1 MTQACYSLI
10 VTFFVGFALGS
21 FFFIGLWWTV
31 NGLMMRKYAWAWLLA
46 SLIVRF
52 GVVLGCFYW
61 LAPLGLASLLLA
73 LGGFLLARIVI
84 TSASRRLRADAR
96 TTKSV
101 GGEVS
106 HAN

>member
-1 MTQACYSLI
+1 MTQPCYSLI
-10 VTFFVGFALGS
+10 VTFFAGFALGS

-31 NGLMMRKYAWAWLLA
+31 NSFMMRPNAWAWLVA

-52 GVVLGCFYW
+52 GVVLGSFYW
-61 LAPLGLASLLLA
+61 LALHGLSSLLLA

-84 TSASRRLRADAR
+84 TKVPHRLSVDAR
-96 TTKSV
+96 TNDSV
-101 GGEVS
+101 GHEVS